1 MALTRTAAAAAG
13 LLRLLFSSTEARVF
27 MALRLQV
34 DQPAGHRIAIL
45 SLRVK
50 PCWVV
55 LCEFTLVMG
64 RRNQRKFAFPAPGQA
79 VTVLKRLLSVTVAA
93 LLPNVQGNRASIAR
107 QVR

>member
-1 MALTRTAAAAAG
+1 MRQHSQVTVALTRTAAAAAG

-55 LCEFTLVMG
+55 LCEFRWL
-64 RRNQRKFAFPAPGQA
+64 RAA
-79 VTVLKRLLSVTVAA
+79 VTNGNSHFRPVARL
-93 LLPNVQGNRASIAR
+93 
-107 QVR
+107 